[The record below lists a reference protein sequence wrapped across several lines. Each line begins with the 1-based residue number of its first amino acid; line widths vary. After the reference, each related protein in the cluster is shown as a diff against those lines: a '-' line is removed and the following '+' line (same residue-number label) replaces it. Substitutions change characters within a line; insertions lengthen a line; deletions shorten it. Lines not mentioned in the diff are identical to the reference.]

1 MQVEEADLVV
11 QAKLIRTKDQRVPRL
26 QDLNMRPTLS
36 GKTVGSLE
44 AHSNGLRFTSQKH
57 AVRRKSALLRC
68 CVADALM
75 CFRVACSSS
84 PFPLAWLFFLFV
96 TMFFFVVP

>member
-26 QDLNMRPTLS
+26 QDLTMRPTLS
-36 GKTVGSLE
+36 GKTIGALE

-57 AVRRKSALLRC
+57 AVRWLRAPRCLAAVLPAPFRPRACRLLGGFKS
-68 CVADALM
+68 
-75 CFRVACSSS
+75 
-84 PFPLAWLFFLFV
+84 
-96 TMFFFVVP
+96 